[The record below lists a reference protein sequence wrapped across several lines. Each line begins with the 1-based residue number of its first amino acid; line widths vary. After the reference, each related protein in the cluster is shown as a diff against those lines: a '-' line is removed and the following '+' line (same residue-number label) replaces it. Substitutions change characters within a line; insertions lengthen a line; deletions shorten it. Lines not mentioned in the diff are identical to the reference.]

1 MKFLALDSPVLDI
14 VLMKRETLKKLT
26 QDTENK
32 AKILELYDQIYSILE
47 HRGDR
52 PGDKNNLEIAEEIE
66 SLNNALHA
74 FQQKLPMD
82 IHLLYLGGSA
92 CRKLHHTM
100 ASLCDSE
107 GGLIGAT
114 KDDAEGDFLRTQ
126 LKKSNIELYDNG
138 VSLSTIRKSLI
149 YTLNNETDRVILRF
163 PFKVPSELYGN
174 LEFCREKIEESDVIL
189 LETSRIHMFGENV
202 FSKILDIVLELK
214 KSIIFY
220 PPTFAGLLANEQNKN
235 LILKT
240 AWNSTLMT
248 MNAEEGI
255 STFIDH
261 KYRSKVQSLD
271 DKNLQLLLSKIQPN
285 LSSKQL
291 AIVTV
296 GKLGAYGVSKE
307 HIVHVPA
314 NKVEKAINTLG
325 AGDSFSGGVAARYF
339 SKFHHKELSILDIK
353 DILTYGVNL
362 ASIVIQ
368 QPGGLLDPKLV
379 ACMR

>member
-14 VLMKRETLKKLT
+14 VLMKREDLKTFIKDANN
-26 QDTENK
+26 Q
-32 AKILELYDQIYSILE
+32 AKILDLYDHIYFLLKQ
-47 HRGDR
+47 RGDR
-52 PGDKNNLEIAEEIE
+52 PGDKNNLEISEEIE
-66 SLNNALHA
+66 NLNSALHA
-74 FQQKLPMD
+74 LQQALP
-82 IHLLYLGGSA
+82 IEIPLLYLGGSA

-126 LKKSNIELYDNG
+126 LKKSNIQLYDNG
-138 VSLSTIRKSLI
+138 VSLASIRKSLI
-149 YTLNNETDRVILRF
+149 YTLENETDRVILRF
-163 PFKVPSELYGN
+163 PFKVPSELYSN
-174 LEFCREKIEESDVIL
+174 LAFCREKVEEADAVL

-202 FSKILDIVLELK
+202 FNKILDIVLKLK

-220 PPTFAGLLANEQNKN
+220 PPTFAGLLADEHNKN
-235 LILKT
+235 LVLKT

-255 STFIDH
+255 STFLNH
-261 KYRSKVQSLD
+261 KYRSKVKSLD
-271 DKNLQLLLSKIQPN
+271 ETDLKKLLTKIQSG
-285 LSSKQL
+285 LEIKQL

-296 GKLGAYGVSKE
+296 GKLGAYGITKN
-307 HIVHVPA
+307 HLVHVPA
-314 NKVEKAINTLG
+314 NKVDNAINTLG
-325 AGDSFSGGVAARYF
+325 AGDAFSGGVAARYF
-339 SKFHHKELSILDIK
+339 SKFHDKELSILDIK
-353 DILTYGVNL
+353 DILTYGVDL